1 MRRRRFFSTV
11 MASSVRSVSRPS
23 SASEV
28 AFSIGRSS
36 RVRVTLMP
44 MPTTTRAEG
53 AAPPTAL
60 LTSALLTSA
69 LFTSALLTSAL
80 LTSALPTSTLVSSVF
95 GAALKAWPTGPA
107 SARMPHSL
115 LPSICTSFG
124 HFSTVPSIES
134 VTARPAASGRVPR
147 CSRDSGSKST
157 EKMTWEPAGAVQVR
171 PRRPLPESCSSA
183 SSTVPSA
190 TLVACIK
197 SVLVEPVF
205 STKSMVVKSS
215 ASAVRMRSKSSAVIS
230 FKDTGRQ
237 WC

>member
-1 MRRRRFFSTV
+1 MRRRRFFNTV
-11 MASSVRSVSRPS
+11 MASSVRSVSWPS
-23 SASEV
+23 SSSEV

-36 RVRVTLMP
+36 RVRVTFMP

-53 AAPPTAL
+53 AALPTAL
-60 LTSALLTSA
+60 LTSALL
-69 LFTSALLTSAL
+69 TSALLTSAL

-147 CSRDSGSKST
+147 CSRDSGSNST

-230 FKDTGRQ
+230 FKDTGHQ